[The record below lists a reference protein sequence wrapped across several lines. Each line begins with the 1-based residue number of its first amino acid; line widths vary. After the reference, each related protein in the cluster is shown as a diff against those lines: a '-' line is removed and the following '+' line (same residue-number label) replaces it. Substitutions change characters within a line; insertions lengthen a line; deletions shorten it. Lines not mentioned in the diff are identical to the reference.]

1 MVGRDLSLINEL
13 PPTVV
18 KGSVRQQSYT
28 KATYAFLL
36 VQSML
41 LAQFAESSIINNF
54 IYRSKIKSVCMQRE
68 RGEKEK
74 RNSKG
79 DDKGCLIGKKKKSHN
94 SKEISVEL
102 CIYTEALP
110 VQLFKRL

>member
-1 MVGRDLSLINEL
+1 
-13 PPTVV
+13 
-18 KGSVRQQSYT
+18 
-28 KATYAFLL
+28 
-36 VQSML
+36 ML

-54 IYRSKIKSVCMQRE
+54 IYRSKIKSVCMKRE

-79 DDKGCLIGKKKKSHN
+79 DDKGCLIGKKKKKSHN

>member
-1 MVGRDLSLINEL
+1 M
-13 PPTVV
+13 
-18 KGSVRQQSYT
+18 K
-28 KATYAFLL
+28 
-36 VQSML
+36 
-41 LAQFAESSIINNF
+41 
-54 IYRSKIKSVCMQRE
+54 RE

-79 DDKGCLIGKKKKSHN
+79 DDKGCLIGKKKKKKKSHN